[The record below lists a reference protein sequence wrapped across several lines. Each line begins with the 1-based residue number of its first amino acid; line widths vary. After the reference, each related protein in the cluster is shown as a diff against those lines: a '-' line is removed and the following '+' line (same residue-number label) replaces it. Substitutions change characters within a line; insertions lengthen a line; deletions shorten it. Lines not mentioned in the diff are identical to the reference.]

1 MEQLG
6 DPGLQQRLKTFGDA
20 FTDSITKSQFVNFLQ
35 KIGMLPTDIMSL
47 QRIVGFC
54 DGVDKLKISDIMAK
68 IMERAEKRKMVEI
81 DTLKTLANEFKSK
94 GLSIQDAFDKLDSNE
109 SGTVTLR
116 SWRMVL
122 RL

>member
-1 MEQLG
+1 
-6 DPGLQQRLKTFGDA
+6 
-20 FTDSITKSQFVNFLQ
+20 
-35 KIGMLPTDIMSL
+35 MLPTDIMSL

-94 GLSIQDAFDKLDSNE
+94 GLSI
-109 SGTVTLR
+109 
-116 SWRMVL
+116 
-122 RL
+122 

>member
-1 MEQLG
+1 
-6 DPGLQQRLKTFGDA
+6 
-20 FTDSITKSQFVNFLQ
+20 
-35 KIGMLPTDIMSL
+35 MSL

-94 GLSIQDAFDKLDSNE
+94 GLSLQDAFDKLDSNE
-109 SGTVTLR
+109 SGTVSLEELEDAFKALKIQLSAQIIKNIMSLFDTN
-116 SWRMVL
+116 
-122 RL
+122 